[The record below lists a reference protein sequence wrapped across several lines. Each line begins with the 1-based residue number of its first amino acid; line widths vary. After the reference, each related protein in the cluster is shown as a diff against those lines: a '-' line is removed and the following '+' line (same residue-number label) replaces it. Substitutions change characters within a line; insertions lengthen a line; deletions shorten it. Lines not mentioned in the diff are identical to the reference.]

1 MCIDDS
7 GHLSI
12 NYLGTKPPV
21 NSVMTQV
28 RELNYDLVEA
38 EHKALLQIIRDSQ
51 SESKADVVDKLYI
64 RVQYS
69 KSLDMDAQETI
80 NFGQNDTMT
89 MPLLPTD
96 KFASLM
102 SSSASSSLS
111 NSSGGPYVKLLV
123 RLYLSYSGDK
133 AARNVSLVINAPE
146 QIYVVPKS
154 IILQSV
160 GNVKSTPLM
169 VKVYL
174 YALKTQLPT
183 SLEGTV
189 TASYLSSNNEHK
201 VTSIGLVLP
210 MHISFKPK
218 APIKSASCKVILD
231 TDKHSAQPLIELFGD
246 FLYAYQ
252 QSGFEVSE
260 IVGSNATHAMGFQLL
275 APVVN
280 IIDTI
285 TPINSTQPDLSNGS
299 SSSSSS
305 SSSTISNTITNT
317 IISSS
322 SSSSNTSNVVS
333 ILVSK
338 QAGRYRIQGD
348 SYASLYLI
356 VEELEHRLNMKLM
369 NNDINSHRYITSSS
383 TTTST
388 SAAANSSNNNS
399 IVKCT
404 DALPLD
410 HYFSIITA
418 HFNTRLQLNQLMS
431 RLNDLAHQY
440 RMLEKR
446 LLVRYKDRNPTA
458 LNGLDILIRETYSK
472 IIRLSETIAKLI
484 IIAIIPSINHFHH
497 RHHLYRC
504 ISYCSHPYH
513 ITITDHDVM
522 IMTLFILPLS
532 LLQAIRSSRR
542 NRPFAP
548 SISSCSVCPSC

>member
-1 MCIDDS
+1 
-7 GHLSI
+7 
-12 NYLGTKPPV
+12 
-21 NSVMTQV
+21 MTQV

-69 KSLDMDAQETI
+69 KSLDMDAQEAI
-80 NFGQNDTMT
+80 NFGQSDTMT

-231 TDKHSAQPLIELFGD
+231 TDKHSAQPLTELFGD

-285 TPINSTQPDLSNGS
+285 TPINSTQPELSNGS
-299 SSSSSS
+299 YSSSSSS

-317 IISSS
+317 IISSNSNS
-322 SSSSNTSNVVS
+322 SSSTSNVVS

-369 NNDINSHRYITSSS
+369 SNDINSHRHITSSS
-383 TTTST
+383 ST
-388 SAAANSSNNNS
+388 SAAANNSNSNSNNNS

-472 IIRLSETIAKLI
+472 IIRLSEIIAKLT
-484 IIAIIPSINHFHH
+484 IIAIIPSNNHCYYTIIVFIFIIVAAVIVVI
-497 RHHLYRC
+497 LI
-504 ISYCSHPYH
+504 ISPSPSP
-513 ITITDHDVM
+513 
-522 IMTLFILPLS
+522 IMM
-532 LLQAIRSSRR
+532 
-542 NRPFAP
+542 
-548 SISSCSVCPSC
+548 

>member
-1 MCIDDS
+1 
-7 GHLSI
+7 
-12 NYLGTKPPV
+12 
-21 NSVMTQV
+21 MTQV

-38 EHKALLQIIRDSQ
+38 EHKALLQIIRDTQ
-51 SESKADVVDKLYI
+51 NENKAEVVDKLYI

-69 KSLDMDAQETI
+69 KSLDMDAQEAII
-80 NFGQNDTMT
+80 NFGQNDSMMM
-89 MPLLPTD
+89 MPSLPTD
-96 KFASLM
+96 KFASLL
-102 SSSASSSLS
+102 SSSSSVSAVSSS
-111 NSSGGPYVKLLV
+111 SSSSSSSSTSIHGGGPYVKLLV

-133 AARNVSLVINAPE
+133 AATNVSLVINAPD
-146 QIYVVPKS
+146 QIYVVPKN

-189 TASYLSSNNEHK
+189 TASYLSASNEHK
-201 VTSIGLVLP
+201 VTSIGLTLP
-210 MHISFKPK
+210 MHIAFKPK

-231 TDKHSAQPLIELFGD
+231 TEKHSAQPLTELFGD

-260 IVGSNATHAMGFQLL
+260 IVGLNATHAMGFQLL

-280 IIDTI
+280 IIDTTTI
-285 TPINSTQPDLSNGS
+285 ISNYNNNNTLLDSSNGLS
-299 SSSSSS
+299 ASSSSSS
-305 SSSTISNTITNT
+305 SSSTITNITTNTITSN
-317 IISSS
+317 SS
-322 SSSSNTSNVVS
+322 TSNVVS

-356 VEELEHRLNMKLM
+356 VEELEHRLNMKLTS
-369 NNDINSHRYITSSS
+369 NDINSHRHIISSSHLSSSS
-383 TTTST
+383 TTTTTTTST
-388 SAAANSSNNNS
+388 STAASNSS

-418 HFNTRLQLNQLMS
+418 HFNTRVQLNQLMS

-472 IIRLSETIAKLI
+472 IIRLSE
-484 IIAIIPSINHFHH
+484 
-497 RHHLYRC
+497 
-504 ISYCSHPYH
+504 
-513 ITITDHDVM
+513 
-522 IMTLFILPLS
+522 
-532 LLQAIRSSRR
+532 
-542 NRPFAP
+542 
-548 SISSCSVCPSC
+548 